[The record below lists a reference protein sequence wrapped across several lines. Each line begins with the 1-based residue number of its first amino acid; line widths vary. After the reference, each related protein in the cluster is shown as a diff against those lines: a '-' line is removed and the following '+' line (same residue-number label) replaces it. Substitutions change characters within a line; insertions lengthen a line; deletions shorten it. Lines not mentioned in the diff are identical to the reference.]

1 MSPARPLTVLHIDT
15 ERGWRGGQ
23 RQTLWLAR
31 ALAALG
37 HRSIV
42 AARGGAPLDTRARE
56 AGIDTI
62 AVRPWSEAAF
72 GTARALRRV
81 IRERDAD
88 IVHAHSGHAVSLAAL
103 AARGTRAAVVATRR
117 VTAPLRRNIGTRW
130 KYGRVDRLI
139 AVSEAIAKTLR
150 AGGIDERRVAVVYD
164 GVDLSR
170 SVAPAPRG
178 VVKALGVP
186 DDAPWVV
193 QVAALD
199 PGKDPL
205 TFVRAVA
212 VARRTIPSLSGVLV
226 GTGREESAVR
236 AEIDSL
242 RLDGAVN
249 LAGYRSDADALI
261 AAASVATLTSVQE
274 GLGTVLLDALA
285 FGTPVAATRAG
296 GIPEIVRHEETGL
309 LVAPGDADALGAAI
323 VRLVSDQPLADRLT
337 TAARRLVEGFTVE
350 RMAQRTVEE
359 YRLAIES
366 R

>member
-1 MSPARPLTVLHIDT
+1 VLHIDT

-31 ALAALG
+31 ALVALG

-42 AARGGAPLDTRARE
+42 AARGGEPLEARVRQ

-62 AVRPWSEAAF
+62 AVRPWSEVAVA
-72 GTARALRRV
+72 TARSLRRV
-81 IRERDAD
+81 IREREVD

-103 AARGTRAAVVATRR
+103 AARGTGAKIVVTRR

-130 KYGRVDRLI
+130 KYGRADRLI
-139 AVSEAIAKTLR
+139 AVSRAIADTLK
-150 AGGIDERRVAVVYD
+150 AGGIEEQRVCVVHD
-164 GVDLSR
+164 GVDLGR
-170 SVAPAPRG
+170 SVTPASRDA
-178 VVKALGVP
+178 VAALGVP
-186 DDAPWVV
+186 DGAPWVV

-212 VARRTIPSLSGVLV
+212 AARRTIPSLSGVLV

-236 AEIDSL
+236 AEIDRL
-242 RLDGAVN
+242 TLDGVVH

-274 GLGTVLLDALA
+274 GLGTVLLDAMA

-309 LVAPGDADALGAAI
+309 LAPPGDADALGAAI
-323 VRLVSDQPLADRLT
+323 VRLVSHRQLADRLT
-337 TAARRLVEGFTVE
+337 RNARRFVEGLTVE
-350 RMAQRTVEE
+350 RMAERTVEE
-359 YRLAIES
+359 YRLALQS
-366 R
+366 A